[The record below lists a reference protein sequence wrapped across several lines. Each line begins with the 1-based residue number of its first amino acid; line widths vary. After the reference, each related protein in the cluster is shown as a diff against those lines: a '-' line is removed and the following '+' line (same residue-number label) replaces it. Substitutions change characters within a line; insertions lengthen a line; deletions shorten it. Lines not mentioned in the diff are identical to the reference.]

1 MTVGELRK
9 LLAGVPD
16 DFQVIMSKDSC
27 GNYYR
32 PFYRAT
38 SGVIDADPR
47 WIGPREEFW
56 LPGEPEPTANA
67 VVFYPG

>member
-32 PFYRAT
+32 
-38 SGVIDADPR
+38 
-47 WIGPREEFW
+47 
-56 LPGEPEPTANA
+56 
-67 VVFYPG
+67 